1 MNLCRI
7 TIIVKKP
14 RGTVPLTLSPPLS
27 SSDGSA
33 GWLQEGELEERQQHQ
48 HHRGQ
53 RQREQQCF
61 LPLQGAPARPATV
74 QHTPQTQVQFKT
86 HYPDPG
92 TVQHTAQT
100 QVQSS
105 TLYPGTGQYTT
116 QNQVQSSTLY
126 PGTDQH
132 TPQTQVQ
139 VSTLP
144 RPRYSSAHYL
154 YPGTVQ
160 HTV

>member
-1 MNLCRI
+1 MSTVLVLLCHISIKVRKETVTMVNKITIIKTTFIRTFMMNLCRI

-74 QHTPQTQVQFKT
+74 QHTPQTQVQ
-86 HYPDPG
+86 
-92 TVQHTAQT
+92 
-100 QVQSS
+100 
-105 TLYPGTGQYTT
+105 
-116 QNQVQSSTLY
+116 SSTLY

-154 YPGTVQ
+154 DPGTVQ